1 MSFAVVGD
9 ELQPEVPLPQAVLV
23 CGVDVDGSTAL
34 KISNPYGAVGISNFM
49 SSFDSKLRDLDLNDG
64 DCVKNGWYLWR
75 VRGDELVYFRII
87 PVDRKGKLDYRVVR
101 EYVEQFIKAMEYKY
115 KIADDILGLHGYSFL
130 LHNKEGYREFWWN
143 LMERNPS
150 SRKNIK
156 TIHGNWGES
165 ALEENTQGIFFKYK
179 NSLHDIQREYFID
192 FIGRSVDLGFRIAEY
207 SRPHY
212 FVVSPSLARCILKG
226 SRYGDVQIL
235 FLGLHELKGC
245 SLGEDGEDGP
255 ERFPLYFLPVK
266 SKGKDMEQKKLAN
279 YERFNVEKLK
289 NVLKEFM
296 KYEKESIVAMY
307 NKSASDSHPVR
318 SNDDRVETKI
328 EERNKTMEVVMRAL
342 STHIQE
348 STDSRNE
355 ILIKYMMSLEKMN
368 QEKKRNNLLQNGKYR
383 KYRSE
388 D

>member
-1 MSFAVVGD
+1 MFFAVVGD

-87 PVDRKGKLDYRVVR
+87 PVDRNGELDYGVVR

-130 LHNKEGYREFWWN
+130 LHNREGYREFWWN
-143 LMERNPS
+143 LMERNPGS
-150 SRKNIK
+150 KKNIQI
-156 TIHGNWGES
+156 IHGNWERDS
-165 ALEENTQGIFFKYK
+165 AREEITQDIFSKYK

-192 FIGRSVDLGFRIAEY
+192 FMGRSVDLGFRIAEY

-226 SRYGDVQIL
+226 SGHGDAQIL

-245 SLGEDGEDGP
+245 SLGEDGP
-255 ERFPLYFLPVK
+255 ERFPLCFLPVK
-266 SKGKDMEQKKLAN
+266 SKGKDMDQKNLAN
-279 YERFNVEKLK
+279 YKRFNVEKLK
-289 NVLKEFM
+289 NVLTEFV
-296 KYEKESIVAMY
+296 KYEKESIIAMY
-307 NKSASDSHPVR
+307 NKSALKSDPVR
-318 SNDDRVETKI
+318 SNDDVAKTKI
-328 EERNKTMEVVMRAL
+328 EEINKTLEAVMRAL

-355 ILIKYMMSLEKMN
+355 IYQHTVMEYMKN
-368 QEKKRNNLLQNGKYR
+368 IEKKRSNLLQNR